1 MKVIFCAPTLTLDD
15 TNVEKAANFMAACK
29 EEMDNYQIETFVI
42 RKEGFLSKH
51 QAELTSEELIIYFTR
66 SDDQYSE
73 PFVSFLKKAVFIK
86 AVIWPVALEK
96 ESRMPAAPTDKV
108 QSFDVPWHLENRSLK
123 EDHIKTVALIF
134 ARRVISY
141 ILPTL
146 YNDHCL
152 FFVSHRRLD
161 GEDITACLCDRI
173 CLLAKRAKTF
183 RDVVEVQVGEEAQE
197 LIEQALAY
205 SDILIFLQTPKASE
219 SKWIK
224 KEIKYAMLHQIPVL
238 WIRIDNADIDKLD
251 IRPSEKPHLS
261 YKSKDF
267 MNDKKLEEIA
277 NTVEEKCF
285 ELLMNHSQAVYDHI
299 NIFEQFADTYHID
312 FKNVSQKELIYR
324 LSYSENKIGFYPKKE
339 FIQYVQYYSRKPGKE
354 DETNFKAIL
363 NEVAAIC
370 GDQDYDSAVIL
381 TRYDAY
387 QEREQFFLR
396 NNFDDH
402 IKKWEQEVGIVKGL
416 KGKRI
421 VISGAF
427 PEEEELTK
435 QPLTEAV
442 RLFAQE
448 IIGAGYQLV
457 FGAHPTFQG
466 MLFAVGEEYSTT
478 PTESVHMYISKRYI
492 SYYEME
498 ELNRHATIYVTD
510 LGRDDRESLTIL
522 REQMIGDGDNTAL
535 VCIGG
540 KIKKDPALQ
549 GVDEEV
555 TIARKHKLPVFLIGS
570 VGGRSSQMA
579 LERER
584 ENDWNKINEA
594 GKKFNEALLYEMDY
608 RKLARQMIRMLE
620 ENV

>member
-15 TNVEKAANFMAACK
+15 TNIGKAANFMAACK
-29 EEMDNYQIETFVI
+29 EEMDNYQIEAFVI
-42 RKEGFLSKH
+42 KKEGFLSKH

-73 PFVSFLKKAVFIK
+73 PFVSFLKKAVSIK

-134 ARRVISY
+134 ARRVISF

-146 YNDHCL
+146 YNDYCL

-197 LIEQALAY
+197 VIDQALAY

-224 KEIKYAMLHQIPVL
+224 KEVKHAMLHQIPVL
-238 WIRIDNADIDKLD
+238 WIRIDNADLDKLD

-261 YKSKDF
+261 YESKDF

-354 DETNFKAIL
+354 DETNFRAIL
-363 NEVAAIC
+363 NKVAQSC
-370 GDQDYDSAVIL
+370 GDRDYDSAVIL

-402 IKKWEQEVGIVKGL
+402 IKKWEQEVGIVNGL

-435 QPLTEAV
+435 QPLTEAI

-466 MLFAVGEEYSTT
+466 MLFAVGEEYSAT
-478 PTESVHMYISKRYI
+478 PTESVHMYLSKRYI
-492 SYYEME
+492 SSYKME
-498 ELNRHATIYVTD
+498 ELNRHATIHVTD

-522 REQMIGDGDNTAL
+522 REQMIGDSDNTAL

-540 KIKKDPALQ
+540 KIKKDSALQ

-584 ENDWNKINEA
+584 ENNWNKINEA
-594 GKKFNEALLYEMDY
+594 GKEFNEALLYEMDY